1 MSDPPSSRCVAKE
14 GGKVGARAG
23 RGRAARAE
31 CLVLGGRAH
40 LPLDREPAQEVS
52 DLGGA
57 ELSGMPP
64 AVKHDVAP
72 DPGDVRLL
80 RAPAQVPGTELLA
93 RDVEKPKTGPVGKRG
108 LTDGRQRCCA
118 ACLIAGPLNRWLARH
133 ARKLPCAPRRLQATA
148 RRAAITR
155 SVNRGT
161 ARAAGASPSSVT
173 PS

>member
-1 MSDPPSSRCVAKE
+1 
-14 GGKVGARAG
+14 VGARAG
-23 RGRAARAE
+23 RGRAAE

-93 RDVEKPKTGPVGKRG
+93 RDVEKPRTGPVGKRG
-108 LTDGRQRCCA
+108 LRDGRQRCCA
-118 ACLIAGPLNRWLARH
+118 ACLVAGKLNRWPGRH
-133 ARKLPCAPRRLQATA
+133 DTESSLTPPRRLQGTA
-148 RRAAITR
+148 RRAAVTS
-155 SVNRGT
+155 SVNRG
-161 ARAAGASPSSVT
+161 SSAT
-173 PS
+173 PRR